1 MIEGFGTI
9 YLFSI
14 PSVILGLIVSFKKSR
29 GKTKLQLI
37 KINFLVGLMIGLLVT
52 GINVNRINFIFYS
65 IIFLQA
71 LGVYYVIRVLNRIEM
86 KAYILVI
93 YIIFFLLF
101 TKVYFTTYQTTI
113 QNLFNAGLQESLEY
127 AEEKEF
133 EKYYISSEIA
143 FGGRGNMKS
152 VEIATLFFE
161 KIDIPYYQGKTNVL
175 HGKESLEYSLRYRYI
190 DFEPSQISNETGCVY
205 ILPEY
210 YWDYFSEGEYEKVR
224 FLNFFVSYIKNEE

>member
-71 LGVYYVIRVLNRIEM
+71 LGVYYVIRVLNRMEM

-93 YIIFFLLF
+93 YIIF
-101 TKVYFTTYQTTI
+101 
-113 QNLFNAGLQESLEY
+113 GLST
-127 AEEKEF
+127 F
-133 EKYYISSEIA
+133 I
-143 FGGRGNMKS
+143 
-152 VEIATLFFE
+152 
-161 KIDIPYYQGKTNVL
+161 
-175 HGKESLEYSLRYRYI
+175 
-190 DFEPSQISNETGCVY
+190 
-205 ILPEY
+205 
-210 YWDYFSEGEYEKVR
+210 
-224 FLNFFVSYIKNEE
+224 